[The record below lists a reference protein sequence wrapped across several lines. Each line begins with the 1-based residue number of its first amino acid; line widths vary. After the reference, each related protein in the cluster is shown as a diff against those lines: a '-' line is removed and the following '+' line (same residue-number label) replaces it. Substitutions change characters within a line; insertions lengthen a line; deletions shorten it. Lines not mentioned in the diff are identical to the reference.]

1 MLSVKSIAAG
11 ADAIRA
17 ASYYEGYQQG
27 QEAPDYSRI
36 HDEPP
41 GRWIGRYADRLG
53 ISNTQVFRGELI
65 QGLTGHNPRTGD
77 ALAANAGPKH
87 KPGYDLTFS
96 APKSASVAWAM
107 ADPELRDA
115 ISRAQQTAVER
126 AIRYAEDVGAF
137 RQRSGHAGETKVIH
151 GEIAAAAFEH
161 ASNRHAEPHLHT
173 HCVVLNIAE
182 NGKRVDFDTRHVH
195 AIGAA
200 YRVELARELER
211 LGFAVERDRFG
222 FRLVGFPKDVETR
235 LSSRARED
243 RKSVV

>member
-96 APKSASVAWAM
+96 APKSASVA
-107 ADPELRDA
+107 
-115 ISRAQQTAVER
+115 
-126 AIRYAEDVGAF
+126 
-137 RQRSGHAGETKVIH
+137 
-151 GEIAAAAFEH
+151 
-161 ASNRHAEPHLHT
+161 
-173 HCVVLNIAE
+173 
-182 NGKRVDFDTRHVH
+182 
-195 AIGAA
+195 
-200 YRVELARELER
+200 
-211 LGFAVERDRFG
+211 
-222 FRLVGFPKDVETR
+222 
-235 LSSRARED
+235 
-243 RKSVV
+243 